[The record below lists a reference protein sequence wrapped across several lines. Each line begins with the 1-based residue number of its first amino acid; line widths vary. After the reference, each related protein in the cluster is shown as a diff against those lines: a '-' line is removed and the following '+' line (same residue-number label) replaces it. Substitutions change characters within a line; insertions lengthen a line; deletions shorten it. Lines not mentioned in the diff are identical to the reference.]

1 MSNSNHDQKG
11 QFARNSNKTRNVI
24 ATIILGGILG
34 IIAFNPA
41 INEALDEWM
50 HSDTIEAVNTSTS
63 SLIAAAKAEAAET
76 TEARI
81 EAKKWQIVDDLAS
94 QCESK
99 DAKEPD
105 ALIIFDSNNAA
116 SIGAWQYQILT
127 VISYAKIHLNKT
139 LTRTEAIAL
148 AIDHTA
154 ARELAYKIIWNA
166 PAGDKGIDNWHNCAY
181 VKNDFAKRVAYIQQV
196 EKDFIR

>member
-1 MSNSNHDQKG
+1 MSNNTHDHKG
-11 QFARNSNKTRNVI
+11 QFAGKSNKTRNVI
-24 ATIILGGILG
+24 ATIIIGGALG

-41 INEALDEWM
+41 ITARLDKAM
-50 HSDTIEAVNTSTS
+50 HSDPIKAVNTSTS
-63 SLIAAAKAEAAET
+63 QLIATAKAEAAET

-81 EAKKWQIVDDLAS
+81 EAKKWAIVDALATE
-94 QCESK
+94 CESPT
-99 DAKEPD
+99 ATEPD

-127 VISYAKIHLNKT
+127 VIGYVKLHYHRDIN
-139 LTRTEAIAL
+139 RTEAIAL
-148 AIDHTA
+148 AIDHKA
-154 ARELAYKIIWNA
+154 ARELTYKIIWEA

-196 EKDFIR
+196 EKDFIK